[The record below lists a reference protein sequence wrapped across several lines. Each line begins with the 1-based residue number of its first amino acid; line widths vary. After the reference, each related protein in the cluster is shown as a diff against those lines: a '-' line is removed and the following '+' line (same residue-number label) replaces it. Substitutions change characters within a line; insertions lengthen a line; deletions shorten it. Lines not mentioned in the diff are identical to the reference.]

1 MEQTQAFHLVKKGSA
16 ESAFELRSLTL
27 PELTNGQVL
36 IEVEAFGLNYA
47 DVMARLGLYRE
58 APPMPCVIGYEV
70 VVCMDNDKIVRCR
83 RTNLEARTIS
93 ILEARRQCG
102 ICRNPSH
109 RHDMHF
115 AATVVRGSSSALG
128 PRGTQRLLRQAQ

>member
-1 MEQTQAFHLVKKGSA
+1 MITRKDCFGPAYELFKLNLYMEQTQAFHLVKKGAS

-27 PELTNGQVL
+27 PGLANDQVL

-70 VVCMDNDKIVRCR
+70 VGIVSQVANEADKELLGKRVVG
-83 RTNLEARTIS
+83 
-93 ILEARRQCG
+93 CG
-102 ICRNPSH
+102 G
-109 RHDMHF
+109 HDG
-115 AATVVRGSSSALG
+115 V
-128 PRGTQRLLRQAQ
+128 Q